1 MPLVAILYLKESF
14 SKSELLGNRVVNGG
28 TVLEIDLIECV

>member
-14 SKSELLGNRVVNGG
+14 SRSELLRNRLVNGG
-28 TVLEIDLIECV
+28 TALEIDLIECV